1 MKTAAAFILA
11 LCLLAAP
18 AWAAGNVDLE
28 GFDLGRNIEDCA
40 GLAEQKGLQLYFD
53 DQQEG
58 GRLNRAYSGRLM
70 GLDNADLSLIFKDGR
85 VTMVTVSLEDNSP
98 EGRQFIADKY
108 KELDAEYRQLGGEE
122 LEQILPGLTDRVLP
136 DRLLSLFKAG
146 DDSKLVVSVTSRGNM
161 E

>member
-1 MKTAAAFILA
+1 MKTAAIFLA

-18 AWAAGNVDLE
+18 AWAAGGISLE
-28 GFDLGRNIEDCA
+28 GFDLGQSVEACA
-40 GLAEQKGLQLYFD
+40 KMAEQKGLRLYFD

-58 GRLNRAYSGRLM
+58 GRLNRAYAGRLM
-70 GLDNADLSLIFKDGR
+70 GMDNADLSLIFKDGQ

-98 EGRQFIADKY
+98 EGRQFVVDKY
-108 KELDAEYRQLGGEE
+108 KELDAEYRKLGAEE
-122 LEQILPGLTDRVLP
+122 AEAILPGLTDWVMA

-146 DDSKLVVSVTSRGNM
+146 DDSKLVVSVTSRGNV